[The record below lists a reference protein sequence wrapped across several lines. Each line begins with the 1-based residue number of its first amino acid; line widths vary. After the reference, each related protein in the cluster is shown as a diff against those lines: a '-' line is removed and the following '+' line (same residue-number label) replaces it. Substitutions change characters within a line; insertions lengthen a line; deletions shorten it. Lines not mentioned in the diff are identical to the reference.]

1 MKVQGVATT
10 LLAQALL
17 AVGKNKRALTQLR
30 RIFTQHPNYKDVAQL
45 ITEQQAP
52 TAETFRPTFS

>member
-1 MKVQGVATT
+1 M
-10 LLAQALL
+10 AQALL

-45 ITEQQAP
+45 ITEL
-52 TAETFRPTFS
+52 TSTDSRDL

>member
-1 MKVQGVATT
+1 MKHGESAGSSDNFM
-10 LLAQALL
+10 AKALL

-45 ITEQQAP
+45 ITEL
-52 TAETFRPTFS
+52 TSTDSRDL